1 MSEPNEESKAVPKDI
16 RDRLMEWRKLWTD
29 SAKIHYAFGGLS
41 VAASSVAAAVGGDTA
56 RYLAAAAAV
65 LTALIGFVQPE
76 RRYLKFVRAWRV
88 LDVAVLKFK
97 LDLIGT
103 KDLVDALER
112 GEALISEFEAKSEF
126 EVKSEFEAKKDS

>member
-1 MSEPNEESKAVPKDI
+1 MSEPNEESKAVPHDISSAIPQDI
-16 RDRLMEWRKLWTD
+16 RQRLMEWRKLWTD
-29 SAKIHYAFGGLS
+29 SAKIYYAFGGLS
-41 VAASSVAAAVGGDTA
+41 VAASSVAAAVGGDVA

-97 LDLIGT
+97 LGLIGI
-103 KDLVDALER
+103 KELADALER
-112 GEALISEFEAKSEF
+112 GEALISEFEEKE
-126 EVKSEFEAKKDS
+126 DS